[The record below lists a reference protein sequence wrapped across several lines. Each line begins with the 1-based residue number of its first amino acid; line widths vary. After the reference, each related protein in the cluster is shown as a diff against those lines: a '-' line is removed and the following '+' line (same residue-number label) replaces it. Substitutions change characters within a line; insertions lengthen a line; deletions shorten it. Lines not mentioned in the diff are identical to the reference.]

1 MEKKS
6 WANADC
12 PIARAVDLLGE
23 WGSLL
28 IVREAFGGTTRFDAF
43 QKRLGIS
50 RNLLTTRLNK
60 LVDGGV
66 LKRRPIATDAKR
78 QEYVLTEMG
87 EDLLTL
93 VVAMRQW
100 GDRWLFTPDTVPAD
114 LIDGRDGALVSPL
127 EVRSAAGRPLTLAD
141 IRLKRRRRSEDG

>member
-50 RNLLTTRLNK
+50 RNLLTARLNK

-87 EDLLTL
+87 EDLLKL

-127 EVRSAAGRPLTLAD
+127 EVRSATGRPLTLAD

>member
-60 LVDGGV
+60 LVDGGG

-78 QEYVLTEMG
+78 QEYVLREMG
-87 EDLLTL
+87 EVLLTL
-93 VVAMRQW
+93 VGAMRQW
-100 GDRWLFTPDTVPAD
+100 GDRWLFTPNTVPAD

-127 EVRSAAGRPLTLAD
+127 EVRSATGRPLTLAD

>member
-127 EVRSAAGRPLTLAD
+127 EVRSATGRPLTLAD
-141 IRLKRRRRSEDG
+141 VRLKRRRRSEDG

>member
-127 EVRSAAGRPLTLAD
+127 EVRSATGRPLTLAD
-141 IRLKRRRRSEDG
+141 IRLKRRRRSEDS

>member
-93 VVAMRQW
+93 VVAMRQ
-100 GDRWLFTPDTVPAD
+100 
-114 LIDGRDGALVSPL
+114 
-127 EVRSAAGRPLTLAD
+127 
-141 IRLKRRRRSEDG
+141 

>member
-1 MEKKS
+1 MEKKN

-28 IVREAFGGTTRFDAF
+28 LVREAFGGTTRFDAF

-87 EDLLTL
+87 EDLLTF

-127 EVRSAAGRPLTLAD
+127 EVRSATGRRLTLAD
-141 IRLKRRRRSEDG
+141 IRLTRRRRSEDG

>member
-114 LIDGRDGALVSPL
+114 LIDGRDGTLVSPL
-127 EVRSAAGRPLTLAD
+127 EVRSATGRPLTLAD
-141 IRLKRRRRSEDG
+141 IRLKRRRRPEDG

>member
-66 LKRRPIATDAKR
+66 VKRRPIATDAKR

-127 EVRSAAGRPLTLAD
+127 EVRSATGRPLTLAD

>member
-100 GDRWLFTPDTVPAD
+100 GDRWLFTPNTVPAD

-127 EVRSAAGRPLTLAD
+127 EVRSATGRPLTLAD

>member
-1 MEKKS
+1 
-6 WANADC
+6 
-12 PIARAVDLLGE
+12 
-23 WGSLL
+23 
-28 IVREAFGGTTRFDAF
+28 VREAFGGTTRFDAF

-127 EVRSAAGRPLTLAD
+127 EVRSATGRPLTLAD

>member
-1 MEKKS
+1 MEKKN

-43 QKRLGIS
+43 QNRLGIS

-87 EDLLTL
+87 EDLLTF

-127 EVRSAAGRPLTLAD
+127 EVRSATGRPLTLAD

>member
-66 LKRRPIATDAKR
+66 LKRCPIATDAKR

-127 EVRSAAGRPLTLAD
+127 EVRSATGRPLTLAD

>member
-127 EVRSAAGRPLTLAD
+127 EVRSATGRPLTLAD

>member
-114 LIDGRDGALVSPL
+114 LIDRRDGALVSPL
-127 EVRSAAGRPLTLAD
+127 EVRSATGRPLTLAD